1 MAKGFYPL
9 LKMGACIK
17 PKEVSRSA
25 AGPGDRR
32 GEGFLREPVWEN
44 NQRRM
49 HQMVLSLMRRHAKS
63 WLIKFLIGIIAVV
76 FIFYFGY
83 SFTAREGLKIAK
95 VNGEVITGM
104 EYQKAYEELL
114 ERFRAQYKDLLTESL
129 IKSFDLKN
137 RALEIL
143 IDQKLVSQEARR
155 LGLDVTEEEV
165 QKAIMEYPPFQV
177 GGKFDIGRYRA
188 LLQHNRMKPEDFEAD
203 MARGLLEGKVR
214 EFLSSFVTV
223 TDQEVLDQY
232 TYANERM
239 KISFVRFKPDEF
251 KKSINPD
258 DAAVGAFFEEHKED
272 YRVPEK
278 IKLAYLL
285 VDPAGF
291 RDRIEVGEEEVKEH
305 YGYHLAAFQ
314 EQEQVRARHIL
325 FKVDEN
331 APDEEVEKVRKKA
344 EEVLE
349 KARKGEDFAALAK
362 EYSEGPTKA
371 KGGDLGY
378 FSEGQ
383 MVKPFE
389 EAVFGMKKGEI
400 SNLVRTRFGFHI
412 IKVEDI
418 KEARTKPL
426 DEVREEIRKDIV
438 ETRSVD
444 LAHEKALS
452 ILDQMPYDA
461 DLVQIA
467 SKHGLEVK
475 YTDLFSDNETI
486 PGIGGDE
493 KLRQSLFSLEKM
505 ETSELLEVGGKFYIF
520 QVADKKASF
529 LPELKEVA
537 EKTKKD
543 LIDDLANEEAK
554 AAAERYLARLKKGE
568 AWAGLA
574 KEKNLKVE
582 ETEFFTRRGSIPMI
596 GYQPDLQETVFSLGK
611 DNPYPDEVFET
622 QGGAVVIRW
631 EDGKGIDEKKYEE
644 EKEQYRFALMKAKQ
658 RRASEKWL
666 QFLKKHAEVEK
677 LTTL

>member
-1 MAKGFYPL
+1 
-9 LKMGACIK
+9 
-17 PKEVSRSA
+17 
-25 AGPGDRR
+25 
-32 GEGFLREPVWEN
+32 
-44 NQRRM
+44 
-49 HQMVLSLMRRHAKS
+49 MVLSLMRKHAKS
-63 WLIKFLIGIIAVV
+63 WLIKLLIGIIAVV

-83 SFTAREGLKIAK
+83 SFTARQGLKIAK
-95 VNGEVITGM
+95 VNGEMISGV
-104 EYQKAYEELL
+104 EYEKAYGELL

-129 IKSFDLKN
+129 IKSFDLKR
-137 RALEIL
+137 RALEAL

-165 QKAIMEYPPFQV
+165 QQAIMEYPPFQV
-177 GGKFDIGRYRA
+177 NGKFDMGRYRA
-188 LLQHNRMKPEDFEAD
+188 LLQQNRMKPEDFEAD
-203 MARGLLEGKVR
+203 MARGLLEGKIR
-214 EFLSSFVTV
+214 EFLLAFVNV

-232 TYANERM
+232 TYANEGM
-239 KISFVRFKPDEF
+239 KISFVRFKPDEY
-251 KKSINPD
+251 KKSIDPD
-258 DAAVGAFFEEHKED
+258 DAAVNAYFEEHKED

-278 IKLAYLL
+278 IKLAYLV

-291 RDRIEVGEEEVKEH
+291 RDRIEVSEEEVNAY

-314 EQEQVRARHIL
+314 EQKQVKARHIL
-325 FKVDEN
+325 FKVGEN
-331 APDEEVEKVRKKA
+331 APEEEVEKVRKKA

-362 EYSEGPTKA
+362 EYSEGPTKE

-378 FSEGQ
+378 FSQGQ

-389 EAVFGMKKGEI
+389 EAAFGLKKGEI

-426 DEVREEIRKDIV
+426 NEVRQEITQDII
-438 ETRSVD
+438 ETRSID
-444 LAHEKALS
+444 LAHEKGLS

-461 DLVQIA
+461 DLAQVA
-467 SKHGLEVK
+467 SKHALEVK
-475 YTDLFSDNETI
+475 HTDLFSENETI

-505 ETSELLEVGGKFYIF
+505 ETTDLVEVGKKFYIF

-537 EKTKKD
+537 GKVKKD
-543 LIDDLANEEAK
+543 LIDDLADEQAK
-554 AAAERYLARLKKGE
+554 AAADKYLARLKAGE
-568 AWAGLA
+568 DWAGLA
-574 KEKNLKVE
+574 KENNLKVE
-582 ETEFFTRRGSIPMI
+582 ETEFFTRRGSIPKI
-596 GYQPDLQETVFSLGK
+596 GYQPDLQEMVFSLSK
-611 DNPYPDEVFET
+611 DNPYPDKVFEI

-631 EDGKGIDEKKYEE
+631 EDRKGIDEKKYEE
-644 EKEQYRFALMKAKQ
+644 EKDQYRIALMRAKQ

-666 QFLKKHAEVEK
+666 QFLKEHADIEI